1 MLHQIKAAVSH
12 KTHFGLC
19 YALLMCLLSSTSFAG
34 NPLSITTLDPKPVV
48 AGNRSIF
55 MNGVDISSARNQ
67 DLRNVH
73 IRISE
78 NGDIFITA
86 PQYQVTEEETYTP
99 LSSYVPGQGR
109 PVHQPPTQMGSE
121 SKTASADGP
130 TVAPTVTPNLPA
142 AKTNAA
148 QPASSG
154 TEKPAGTQP
163 K

>member
-1 MLHQIKAAVSH
+1 MLHQFKAPLS
-12 KTHFGLC
+12 
-19 YALLMCLLSSTSFAG
+19 LLTWTAWLAIVCFLPNAYG
-34 NPLSITTLDPKPVV
+34 ANPLSTMTADPKAIV

-67 DLRNVH
+67 DMRNVH

-99 LSSYVPGQGR
+99 LSSYIPGQSR
-109 PVHQPPTQMGSE
+109 PVHQAPAEIGTE
-121 SKTASADGP
+121 SRSAALETDGP
-130 TVAPTVTPNLPA
+130 TVAPTVTPNNLPA
-142 AKTNAA
+142 KTTNTAPTA
-148 QPASSG
+148 VNPV
-154 TEKPAGTQP
+154 KPAGVP

>member
-1 MLHQIKAAVSH
+1 MLHQFQAMRPQASQFLLGLIMIFSSSAFAA
-12 KTHFGLC
+12 
-19 YALLMCLLSSTSFAG
+19 

-67 DLRNVH
+67 ELRNVH

-99 LSSYVPGQGR
+99 LSSYIPGQSR
-109 PVHQPPTQMGSE
+109 PTHQSPTAMGSE
-121 SKTASADGP
+121 ASARTESSDGP
-130 TVAPTVTPNLPA
+130 TVAPTVTPNTPA
-142 AKTNAA
+142 AKS
-148 QPASSG
+148 QPAAAVP
-154 TEKPAGTQP
+154 EK

>member
-1 MLHQIKAAVSH
+1 MLHQFQALRLQASQFCLGFIMIFSSSAFAA
-12 KTHFGLC
+12 
-19 YALLMCLLSSTSFAG
+19 
-34 NPLSITTLDPKPVV
+34 NPLSMTTLDPKPVV

-99 LSSYVPGQGR
+99 LSSYVPGQSR
-109 PVHQPPTQMGSE
+109 PAHQAPTAMGSDKSAGTE
-121 SKTASADGP
+121 SLDGP
-130 TVAPTVTPNLPA
+130 SIAPTVTPNTPA
-142 AKTNAA
+142 TKA
-148 QPASSG
+148 QPAA
-154 TEKPAGTQP
+154 TVPEKSP

>member
-1 MLHQIKAAVSH
+1 MLHQFQALRLQASQFFLGLIMLFSSSAFAA
-12 KTHFGLC
+12 
-19 YALLMCLLSSTSFAG
+19 
-34 NPLSITTLDPKPVV
+34 NPLSITTMDPKPVV

-99 LSSYVPGQGR
+99 LSSYVPGQSR
-109 PVHQPPTQMGSE
+109 PVHQGPAAMGSE
-121 SKTASADGP
+121 KSAGADSSDGP
-130 TVAPTVTPNLPA
+130 TIAPTVTPNTPS
-142 AKTNAA
+142 AKAA
-148 QPASSG
+148 QPTSLEKTASS
-154 TEKPAGTQP
+154 AP